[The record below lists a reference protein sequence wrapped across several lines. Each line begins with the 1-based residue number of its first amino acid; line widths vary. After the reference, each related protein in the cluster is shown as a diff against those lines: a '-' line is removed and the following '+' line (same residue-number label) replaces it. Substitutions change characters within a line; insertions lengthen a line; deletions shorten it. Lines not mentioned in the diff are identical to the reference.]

1 MVGRKYFEGGSG
13 TMKSHHGDFALA
25 CKLAFYTGGGY
36 DQMRRIFPKSSLVRE
51 KTLETGG
58 NSDYLEVVLRHA
70 IGLLYVHTFDTK
82 ELVDLYN
89 AKQKVRRADG
99 TFAEQYLYK

>member
-13 TMKSHHGDFALA
+13 TMKPHHGDFALA

-70 IGLLYVHTFDTK
+70 IATQKRIGACPTSPLCNDHCAAIRATF
-82 ELVDLYN
+82 
-89 AKQKVRRADG
+89 R
-99 TFAEQYLYK
+99 